1 MGFLR
6 LEHIN
11 PAAPNRLRVLVQLDK
26 GGANWYLRVRVN
38 GRYRSKSLKTPDLSE
53 ARRIATHNPPSV
65 GASSSLSVR
74 QALNAFLE
82 CKQKLLDSPLP
93 AHEDEPS
100 PIRFNT
106 FSTYRTRV
114 NLLLRYFR
122 FLSDT
127 VYSGKSI
134 PLDSIGLKELNG
146 YTSWRQRTSSG
157 KKLASATMRHEVIQI
172 NAIWKWFYEQDYLKS
187 ALSIDLKKYRKSMYK
202 SGARRVNRLMTPY
215 ERSKIAEVLEKQ
227 SLSLNPDTAYSW
239 KLFKLWLSW
248 LEDTFTRPHESRMLR
263 FSDIKVISEGV
274 NHKSVSFY
282 TDPSTKTGR
291 RFVYATSNV
300 CGELIQFYRSEG
312 KLVSKE
318 DFLFSLRSGNAP
330 SASWFSEKWLDLMK
344 LCQFQLQPREL
355 TMYSLR
361 HQGINTL
368 LNQGVAP
375 VKVAELAG
383 HSLQIQQSIYKQ
395 LNLDGDKSV
404 LRNPSKTRHRPKDVE
419 LDEFIHQ
426 AFPWE
431 YDDDGNP
438 DF

>member
-1 MGFLR
+1 MGFTR

-26 GGANWYLRVRVN
+26 GGANWYLRVREN

-53 ARRIATHNPPSV
+53 ARRIATHNPPKVDRVSN
-65 GASSSLSVR
+65 LSVR

-82 CKQKLLDSPLP
+82 SKQKLLDSPLP
-93 AHEDEPS
+93 AHEDEPN
-100 PIRFNT
+100 PIRLNT

-114 NLLLRYFR
+114 NLLLKYFR
-122 FLSDT
+122 FLSVST
-127 VYSGKSI
+127 YYGQPI
-134 PLDSIGLKELNG
+134 PLGAIGLKELNG
-146 YTSWRQRTSSG
+146 YCEWRQRTSPA
-157 KKLASATMRHEVIQI
+157 KKLSSSTMRQEVIQI
-172 NAIWKWFYEQDYLKS
+172 NAIWKWFEEQEFLKS
-187 ALSIDLKKYRKSMYK
+187 AVALDLKKYRKTKTK

-215 ERSKIAEVLEKQ
+215 ERSKIADVLEKQ
-227 SLSLNPDTAYSW
+227 CLSENRDTAYGW
-239 KLFKLWLSW
+239 KLFRLWLTW
-248 LEDTFTRPHESRMLR
+248 LEDTFTRPHESRLLR
-263 FSDIKVISEGV
+263 FSDIKVASESGR
-274 NHKSVSFY
+274 HTSVSFY
-282 TDPSTKTGR
+282 TDASTKTGR

-300 CGELIQFYRSEG
+300 CAELIKLYRSEG
-312 KLVSKE
+312 ISVSKE
-318 DFLFSLRSGNAP
+318 DFLFFFRSGKTP
-330 SASWFSEKWLDLMK
+330 SASWFSEKWLDLMS

-395 LNLDGDKSV
+395 LNLEGDKTV
-404 LRNPSKTRHRPKDVE
+404 LRDPRKPRDRTKDDE
-419 LDEFIHQ
+419 LDEFINQ

-431 YDDDGNP
+431 YDDQGTP